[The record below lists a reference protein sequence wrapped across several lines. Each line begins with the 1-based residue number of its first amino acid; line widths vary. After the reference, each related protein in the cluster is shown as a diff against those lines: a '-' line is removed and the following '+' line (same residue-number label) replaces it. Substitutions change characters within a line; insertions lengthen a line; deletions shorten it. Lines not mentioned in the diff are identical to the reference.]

1 MTCGNAHWK
10 DHRVSL
16 LGRQWLYHRLGLLR
30 MDFLDELGKAVCIK
44 IGDRI
49 RMKESLLPMLS
60 SSLFE
65 QDPESKSC
73 HVLKMNE
80 K

>member
-1 MTCGNAHWK
+1 
-10 DHRVSL
+10 
-16 LGRQWLYHRLGLLR
+16 